1 MSERIR
7 RRFWHRPVA
16 AGLCYTGDVHS
27 TGAVEFLA
35 DTTWVDDAGRRHS
48 EQQIFDAVFEMIDR
62 ARRFLLLDMFLYN
75 DFQGNVPE
83 TTRLLSGELTDALV
97 RQKTRHPSLRAIVV
111 TDPINVVYGSLVS
124 PQFERLRQVGI
135 DVVMTD
141 LTKLRDPN
149 PFYSIF
155 WRGLIRPFGNSTR
168 GWIRSPIGG
177 GSKVTLRSYFAG
189 FNVKANHRKVAIA
202 DDDGGWCGLVTSA
215 NPHDASSAHTN
226 AGIRFTGPA
235 VADLL
240 ESENAVL
247 SLSGSSVA
255 DPGIRPAREAGDATV
270 QVLTERA
277 IKTAALRLI
286 DECPVGGLL
295 RVAMFYLSDRDVIEA
310 LLNAQRRQVGIRLLL
325 DPNKDA
331 FGNPKFGIPNRAVA
345 ETLVREGAEV
355 RWAHTHGEQCHIK
368 MLLSENSSGKAAIL
382 LGSANMTRRNLE
394 NFNLETDVL
403 VRAPASSAV
412 CGEARSLFDLLWEN
426 RPGRIHSVPYEHYRN
441 ASLLRPWLSRFMEAT
456 GFSTF

>member
-1 MSERIR
+1 MSERLR
-7 RRFWHRPVA
+7 RRFWHRSVA
-16 AGLCYTGDVHS
+16 TGICYTGGVH
-27 TGAVEFLA
+27 AAEVVELLA
-35 DTTWVDDAGRRHS
+35 DTTWVDAAGRRHS
-48 EQQIFDAVFEMIDR
+48 EQQIFDAVFDMIER
-62 ARRFLLLDMFLYN
+62 SRHFLLLDMFLYN
-75 DFQGNVPE
+75 DFQGQEAE

-97 RQKTRHPSLRAIVV
+97 RQKTRYPSLQGIVV

-124 PQFERLRQVGI
+124 PQFERLREVGI
-135 DVVMTD
+135 DVVLTD

-149 PFYSIF
+149 PLYSLF

-177 GSKVTLRSYFAG
+177 GRKVTLRSYFAG

-226 AGIRFTGPA
+226 AAIRFTGPA

-240 ESENAVL
+240 ASENAVL
-247 SLSGSSVA
+247 GLSGRDAVN
-255 DPGIRPAREAGDATV
+255 PGIDPPCEAGDATV

-277 IKTAALRLI
+277 IKTAALGVI
-286 DECPVGGLL
+286 DECPAGGIL
-295 RVAMFYLSDRDVIEA
+295 RIAMFYLSDRDVIDA
-310 LLNAQRRQVGIRLLL
+310 LLRARRRQVGIRLLL

-345 ETLVREGAEV
+345 EELFRAGLEV

-368 MLLSENSSGKAAIL
+368 MLMTEGTSGEAAIL

-403 VRAPASSAV
+403 VRAPAAAAV
-412 CGEARSLFDLLWEN
+412 TAAARSLFDQLWEN
-426 RPGRIHSVPYEHYRN
+426 RSGRLHSVAYEHYRN
-441 ASLLRPWLSRFMEAT
+441 RSLLRPWLSRFMEAT